1 MGGYNHK
8 GGIFADQRQGGNPL
22 GRWGGL
28 KCENPAF
35 IENGWILQ
43 GPLNCIPS
51 FWAIK
56 HTNVHPWTKNG
67 RCFLEGDF
75 GRKPLRGEIP
85 NPMWEKR
92 RDLSFYPR
100 WLLQEV
106 ANKLWRG
113 HESKPS
119 LRARSEVAKKTHGG
133 WIDWCFFFPWGNEL
147 PKSGTRDSFSF
158 QPFQVRHP
166 NSPTKPLPPTSPTF
180 CPVFFVLGF
189 AWLCCAV
196 WLGEWTQFS
205 LHVRYAF
212 LQSAWEFETLTITHP
227 GRKFDGWPFQK
238 DSPFRNFH
246 FRRPKD
252 LPVLHG
258 FFSAKHVT
266 YLGSCIQ
273 GKSGR
278 FQGGLVG
285 GIWTKRWLKS
295 KTQAETPM
303 ETRFNSRWTNTK
315 RPRGKRRLLGVP
327 FPPFA
332 VLKQI

>member
-133 WIDWCFFFPWGNEL
+133 WIDWCFFFPMGKWTTEILEPEIHSVFNRFR
-147 PKSGTRDSFSF
+147 SDTRTPQQNPSHRHPQPFARFFSF
-158 QPFQVRHP
+158 
-166 NSPTKPLPPTSPTF
+166 
-180 CPVFFVLGF
+180 
-189 AWLCCAV
+189 
-196 WLGEWTQFS
+196 
-205 LHVRYAF
+205 
-212 LQSAWEFETLTITHP
+212 
-227 GRKFDGWPFQK
+227 
-238 DSPFRNFH
+238 
-246 FRRPKD
+246 
-252 LPVLHG
+252 
-258 FFSAKHVT
+258 
-266 YLGSCIQ
+266 
-273 GKSGR
+273 
-278 FQGGLVG
+278 
-285 GIWTKRWLKS
+285 
-295 KTQAETPM
+295 
-303 ETRFNSRWTNTK
+303 
-315 RPRGKRRLLGVP
+315 
-327 FPPFA
+327 
-332 VLKQI
+332 

>member
-166 NSPTKPLPPTSPTF
+166 NSPTKPLPPNLLPG
-180 CPVFFVLGF
+180 FFRFRIRVVMLRGLIGRMDPIQSSCTLCVPSKRLGIWNLNNYTPGKEVWRLAVPKRFPFPKLSFSAAKGPSSF
-189 AWLCCAV
+189 ARI
-196 WLGEWTQFS
+196 F
-205 LHVRYAF
+205 
-212 LQSAWEFETLTITHP
+212 
-227 GRKFDGWPFQK
+227 
-238 DSPFRNFH
+238 
-246 FRRPKD
+246 FRRNMWR
-252 LPVLHG
+252 
-258 FFSAKHVT
+258 
-266 YLGSCIQ
+266 I
-273 GKSGR
+273 
-278 FQGGLVG
+278 
-285 GIWTKRWLKS
+285 
-295 KTQAETPM
+295 
-303 ETRFNSRWTNTK
+303 
-315 RPRGKRRLLGVP
+315 
-327 FPPFA
+327 
-332 VLKQI
+332 